1 MFYQTKEQVTLP
13 SSSTDTHLV
22 IWALMGAEDTP
33 MNTPKAVEA
42 KNAPSDLAKAFTIL
56 INMAE
61 QKDSNMMMLSLR
73 LK

>member
-1 MFYQTKEQVTLP
+1 
-13 SSSTDTHLV
+13 
-22 IWALMGAEDTP
+22 MGAEDTP

-61 QKDSNMMMLSLR
+61 QKDSKMIMLSLR
-73 LK
+73 LKQ

>member
-1 MFYQTKEQVTLP
+1 
-13 SSSTDTHLV
+13 
-22 IWALMGAEDTP
+22 